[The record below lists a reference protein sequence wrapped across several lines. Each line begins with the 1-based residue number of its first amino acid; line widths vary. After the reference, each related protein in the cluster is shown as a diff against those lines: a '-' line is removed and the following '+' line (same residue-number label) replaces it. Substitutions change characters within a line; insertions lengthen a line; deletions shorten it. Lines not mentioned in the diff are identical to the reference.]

1 MSTKSYAK
9 SLEKIAKDRQLKMLT
24 KKDKDTLVK
33 LAQLMKRANED
44 VSFRDKLS
52 AHDAAM
58 KGIEK
63 YMNVLKQIP
72 APKKSKAVQKLAM
85 AVQRMFM
92 KKDESVNEK
101 MRPAI
106 KKALAQKGYG
116 PIFKA
121 IDTSKQQLKQLRY
134 SRGEIQ
140 DTLIDMFGDEDPKI
154 LKKIKEAKQS
164 VNEKLEWDQHDSK
177 MASEIDKVFRMAKIK
192 VLKHVPYKRSHRGG
206 DSAAYG
212 AFIHVKDKKGNKTVV
227 PIEINKKGIITYAGG
242 PRGWHPM
249 EKIGAL
255 NMSHARP
262 ADFLKIKTY
271 ARTIDYLKTFQKL
284 DGWGQDVIY
293 KK

>member
-1 MSTKSYAK
+1 MSTKNYQQT
-9 SLEKIAKDRQLKMLT
+9 LRNIARDRQMKMLT
-24 KKDKDTLVK
+24 KKDKDTLLK
-33 LAQLMKRANED
+33 LAKLMQKANENVD
-44 VSFRDKLS
+44 ESKIGEVLELMQK
-52 AHDAAM
+52 
-58 KGIEK
+58 KYEK
-63 YMNVLKQIP
+63 N
-72 APKKSKAVQKLAM
+72 
-85 AVQRMFM
+85 
-92 KKDESVNEK
+92 ESVNEK

-164 VNEKLEWDQHDSK
+164 VNEKLEWDQHDIKIS
-177 MASEIDKVFRMAKIK
+177 SEIDKVFRMAKIK
-192 VLKHVPYKRSHRGG
+192 VLKHIPYKRSHRGG
-206 DSAAYG
+206 DSAMYG
-212 AFIHVKDKKGNKTVV
+212 AFIHAKDKKGNKTVV
-227 PIEINKKGIITYAGG
+227 PIEVDKKGIITYAGG

-255 NMSHARP
+255 NLSHAKP

-271 ARTIDYLKTFQKL
+271 ARTMDYLKTFQKL

>member
-1 MSTKSYAK
+1 MSTKNYQQT
-9 SLEKIAKDRQLKMLT
+9 LRNIARDRQMKMLT
-24 KKDKDTLVK
+24 KKDKDTLLK
-33 LAQLMKRANED
+33 LAKLMQKANED

-85 AVQRMFM
+85 AVQKMFM
-92 KKDESVNEK
+92 KKDESV
-101 MRPAI
+101 
-106 KKALAQKGYG
+106 
-116 PIFKA
+116 
-121 IDTSKQQLKQLRY
+121 D
-134 SRGEIQ
+134 
-140 DTLIDMFGDEDPKI
+140 
-154 LKKIKEAKQS
+154 S
-164 VNEKLEWDQHDSK
+164 VNERLEWDQHDSK
-177 MASEIDKVFRMAKIK
+177 ISGEIDKVFRMAKIK
-192 VLKHVPYKRSHRGG
+192 VLKHIPYKRSHRSG
-206 DSAAYG
+206 DSAMYG
-212 AFIHVKDKKGNKTVV
+212 AFIHTKDKKGNKTVV
-227 PIEINKKGIITYAGG
+227 PIEVDKKGIITYAGG

-255 NMSHARP
+255 NLSHAKP

-271 ARTIDYLKTFQKL
+271 ARTMDYLKTFQKL